1 MSFSVAGGAFSTP
14 VAYAS
19 TAIVTL
25 PSADGV
31 YTVVVEVTDAYGNVI
46 DSTQIVRLDR
56 TGPSITASLPA
67 PPAGNAGGYD
77 VGAKLTLTFSAI
89 DSGIGLGTISAKLD
103 GTTTISSGTG
113 NLDVDMLTAGAHT
126 IVITSADALGNTSTF
141 TLTFTIRP
149 TAAGILAA
157 INDGAARGWI
167 SASFKTSL
175 VSQINTVIGANN
187 VGPKLRGF
195 ISVVQ
200 GGTTTQITAAY
211 KTLLLNWAN
220 DLLARS

>member
-1 MSFSVAGGAFSTP
+1 M
-14 VAYAS
+14 
-19 TAIVTL
+19 
-25 PSADGV
+25 
-31 YTVVVEVTDAYGNVI
+31 
-46 DSTQIVRLDR
+46 
-56 TGPSITASLPA
+56 
-67 PPAGNAGGYD
+67 
-77 VGAKLTLTFSAI
+77 
-89 DSGIGLGTISAKLD
+89 GTISAKLD

-113 NLDVDMLTAGAHT
+113 NLDIDTLIAGAHT

-149 TAAGILAA
+149 TATGILAA

-175 VSQINTVIGANN
+175 VSQINTVIGAPNPA
-187 VGPKLRGF
+187 PKIRGF

-200 GGTTTQITAAY
+200 GGTTSQITAAY